1 MKNRIIEILINIRPE
16 SDFTQSTDF
25 ISDGLLDSFDMIM
38 LVSALDKT
46 FGISIDGADIVPENF
61 SQTEAIE
68 ALLIRSGAI

>member
-1 MKNRIIEILINIRPE
+1 MKNRIIEILISIRPE
-16 SDFTQSTDF
+16 SDFSQSTDY

>member
-1 MKNRIIEILINIRPE
+1 MKNRIIEILISIRPE
-16 SDFTQSTDF
+16 SDFSQSTDY
-25 ISDGLLDSFDMIM
+25 ISDGLLDSFDMVM